1 MRISDWSSDVCSSD
15 LHIEPGWENAL
26 EAVLHERMN
35 GLELRQL
42 QIAGAF
48 ASDAPPTRLAFY
60 QIPEP
65 MVSPSVPP
73 GVQPLAS
80 LLRAT
85 DPDVLGLLEQWLRGV
100 YVSAGLDR
108 ALADRAP
115 LPEGAWRAIG
125 RGAGRERGLRSG

>member
-1 MRISDWSSDVCSSD
+1 
-15 LHIEPGWENAL
+15 
-26 EAVLHERMN
+26 
-35 GLELRQL
+35 
-42 QIAGAF
+42 
-48 ASDAPPTRLAFY
+48 
-60 QIPEP
+60 

-108 ALADRAP
+108 ALADRAA
-115 LPEGAWRAIG
+115 LPEGACWVVREGHRVDAHSLRFYAADSEQSGMLARQQQIENLQREIKEGTLIADQALGNQARAE
-125 RGAGRERGLRSG
+125 ALRTEN